1 MPVNQ
6 SELSVITDKTT
17 YLPDSPLTF
26 TVYTLYNG
34 TYYKIFA
41 QNGTLLFASPPLN
54 ASGTYTFAYQ
64 APPILGAYLIGVY
77 GGNKSSDT
85 TFYVNKG
92 FWDIPF
98 EPIIFLAIGCA
109 VLIVAV
115 YIFRFK

>member
-17 YLPDSPLTF
+17 YLPDSGMKF

-34 TYYKIFA
+34 TTYKIFA
-41 QNGTLLFASPPLN
+41 QNGTELYSSAPLN
-54 ASGTYTFAYQ
+54 GTGSFTFAYT
-64 APPILGAYLIGVY
+64 APPTLGAYLIGVY
-77 GGNKSSDT
+77 GGSKSTDT

-98 EPIIFLAIGCA
+98 EPLVFVFIGIIVFVIG
-109 VLIVAV
+109 V
-115 YIFRFK
+115 YFFKR